1 MTPSDDCM
9 LKPIALDELTA
20 QERAAQPLREKSGG
34 CGAEIAHGVLKLS
47 PSRRIATLRGEP
59 VALTTKECSVLEM
72 LLRKKNQVVSRAQLE
87 EALYG
92 WGEAIGSNTVE
103 VYIHYLRRK
112 LGANV
117 IQTVR
122 GLGYQLGPM
131 PA

>member
-1 MTPSDDCM
+1 MALSDHSM

-20 QERAAQPLREKSGG
+20 QLRATHRRLEMGG
-34 CGAEIAHGVLKLS
+34 DDGAEVEHGILKLS
-47 PSRRIATLRGEP
+47 PSRRIATLRGEQ
-59 VALTTKECSVLEM
+59 VALTNNECSVLET
-72 LLRKKNQVVSRAQLE
+72 LLRKKNQIFSRAQLE

-92 WGEAIGSNTVE
+92 WGEAIDSNTVE

-122 GLGYQLGPM
+122 GVGYQLGPM
-131 PA
+131 QA